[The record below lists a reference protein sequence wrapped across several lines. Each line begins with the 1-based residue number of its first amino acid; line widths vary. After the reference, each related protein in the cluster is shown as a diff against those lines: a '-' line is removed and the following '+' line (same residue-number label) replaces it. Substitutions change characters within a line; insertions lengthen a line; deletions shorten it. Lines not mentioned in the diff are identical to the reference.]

1 MPAYT
6 AVLVGC
12 GPRGEQH
19 ASGLTALPDRFRLS
33 AVCDVDPARAGAL
46 AARLHVPR
54 VYSDAGSMLAAER
67 PDVFCFATPPAIRWP
82 LVELGVRHGV
92 RAIAYEKPMALTL
105 AEARRITD
113 LCAAAGVK
121 TVVCHQLRHGTQWQE
136 AKALVAGDAIGE
148 VHTLHATGRP
158 SMLRVGSHLVDF
170 LLWLNG
176 DHRAAWVLGQVD
188 GVAAFQEDHPCPDH
202 VMGVIHFAS
211 GARGI
216 LEVGT
221 LAPLRLEASRFW
233 EDAGV
238 TVYGSHG
245 YVRVGLGDGWQAVT
259 RDSAGAL
266 LTGPADPAPQETAHF
281 RALADWLDDPTR
293 VHPANGEIA
302 YHGFEILIALALSS
316 LERRRVDLP
325 LVPVPAESVL
335 ARLEK
340 ALSA

>member
-12 GPRGEQH
+12 GPRGEKH
-19 ASGLTALPDRFRLS
+19 AAGLAALPARFQLV
-33 AVCDVDPARAGAL
+33 AVCDVDRTRAEAL
-46 AARLHVPR
+46 AARLGVPR
-54 VYSDAGSMLAAER
+54 TYTEAAAMLAAEA
-67 PDVFCFATPPAIRWP
+67 PDVFCFATPPAIRLP
-82 LVELGVRHGV
+82 LVELGIRHGV

-121 TVVCHQLRHGTQWQE
+121 TVVCHQLRHGTQWQH
-136 AKALVAGDAIGE
+136 AKALVAGDAIGD

-170 LLWLNG
+170 MLWLNG
-176 DHRAAWVLGQVD
+176 GHRAEWVLGQAD
-188 GVAAFQEDHPCPDH
+188 GCAAFQEDHPCPDH
-202 VMGVIHFAS
+202 VLGAVHFTN
-211 GARGI
+211 GTRGI

-221 LAPLRLEASRFW
+221 LAPHLLAESRFW

-238 TVYGSHG
+238 TVYGRHG
-245 YVRVGLGDGWQAVT
+245 HVRVSIGDGWQAVT
-259 RDSAGAL
+259 RDSAGAV
-266 LTGPADPAPQETAHF
+266 LTGPADPAPQEAAHY
-281 RALADWLDDPTR
+281 RALADWLDDPTQ
-293 VHPANGEIA
+293 VHPAHGEVT

-316 LERRRVDLP
+316 LERRRVSLP
-325 LVPVPAESVL
+325 LTPVPTDSVL